1 MLYYILMNPDFPS
14 SVVVVRQVNHLLFRD
29 FVSSGG
35 KVIVVEV
42 PIYKHTWQRWTWDK
56 ICFADQ

>member
-42 PIYKHTWQRWTWDK
+42 PIYKHLAK
-56 ICFADQ
+56 MEMGHNVFC